1 MFASGQDS
9 EASSGSEV
17 DEDDGANEE
26 DADDDD
32 NNSNGKPPGAA
43 KPENEDAL
51 DLKGSVTDHV
61 TIIKPHKRRLSSDSE
76 SGLVEGARKDR
87 VGDALS
93 PKKPRL
99 QKATPKTARKKKD
112 RNPFR

>member
-9 EASSGSEV
+9 EISSGSEG
-17 DEDDGANEE
+17 DEEDEANEDDAE
-26 DADDDD
+26 DGDD
-32 NNSNGKPPGAA
+32 NSNGKPLSAA
-43 KPENEDAL
+43 KPENE

-61 TIIKPHKRRLSSDSE
+61 TILKPHKRRLSSDSE
-76 SGLVEGARKDR
+76 SELVEGTRKDR